1 MRPHEVA
8 IQHHPRAH
16 GHAHPGRIQG
26 RLRVRMERDEAL
38 PRDGRPGRAGAPAR
52 QRKEV
57 ALMSGYKAHSMR
69 VFGGFPRAVSGKIGA
84 QVNGPDN
91 GVCTSGRGL
100 IDAIEERQ
108 L

>member
-8 IQHHPRAH
+8 LLLHPRAH
-16 GHAHPGRIQG
+16 RATRG
-26 RLRVRMERDEAL
+26 RLFRRHVCMRLARGQDV